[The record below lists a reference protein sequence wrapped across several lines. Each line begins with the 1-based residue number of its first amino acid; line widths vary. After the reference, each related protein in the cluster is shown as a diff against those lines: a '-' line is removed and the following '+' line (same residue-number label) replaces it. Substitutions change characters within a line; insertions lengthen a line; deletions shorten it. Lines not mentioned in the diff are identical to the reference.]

1 MILETLSQSVS
12 TVLHNK
18 KRLLKALLIPFLV
31 TYCLRSMKV
40 SVAGYELYSEILVVI
55 FNIAIFLTSSMI
67 CLRTQQILDKHDT
80 DDTVDA
86 PWQWLKFDSQQRR
99 YSGYLLVLF
108 VLLQAIFLLIEADY
122 KIATNGLVYSVML
135 VLSVVGWV
143 IFSRLSFVLPAI
155 ASGKEASFKD
165 AWAITKDK
173 KLYAFVIAG
182 LLPVAFYMLFI
193 GLPIFLLFANPNL
206 AMGLKFI
213 YIFIWGVIVI
223 AIPFIIAAIEAT
235 AYRALMDKSKAT
247 EISNPA

>member
-1 MILETLSQSVS
+1 MILETLRQSVS

-40 SVAGYELYSEILVVI
+40 SVAGYELYSEILVFI

-67 CLRTQQILDKHDT
+67 CLRTQQILDT

-108 VLLQAIFLLIEADY
+108 VLLQAIFILIEADY

-182 LLPVAFYMLFI
+182 LLPVAFYVLFI

-206 AMGLKFI
+206 AMGLKFV
-213 YIFIWGVIVI
+213 YIFIWGIIVI

>member
-31 TYCLRSMKV
+31 TYFLRSMKV
-40 SVAGYELYSEILVVI
+40 SVAGNELYNEILVYI
-55 FNIAIFLTSSMI
+55 FNIAIFLTSSII

-80 DDTVDA
+80 DDTADA
-86 PWQWLKFDSQQRR
+86 PWQGIKFDPQQRR
-99 YSGYLLVLF
+99 YSAYLF
-108 VLLQAIFLLIEADY
+108 VLFILLYAIWSVVQADY
-122 KIATNGLVYSVML
+122 AMASNGFVYSLML
-135 VLSVVGWV
+135 ALGVVGWV
-143 IFSRLSFVLPAI
+143 LFSRLSFVLPAI

-165 AWAITKDK
+165 AFAITKDK

-247 EISNPA
+247 EISNPV

>member
-1 MILETLSQSVS
+1 M
-12 TVLHNK
+12 
-18 KRLLKALLIPFLV
+18 
-31 TYCLRSMKV
+31 
-40 SVAGYELYSEILVVI
+40 
-55 FNIAIFLTSSMI
+55 
-67 CLRTQQILDKHDT
+67 
-80 DDTVDA
+80 
-86 PWQWLKFDSQQRR
+86 
-99 YSGYLLVLF
+99 LF

-155 ASGKEASFKD
+155 ASGKEVSFKD

>member
-1 MILETLSQSVS
+1 MILETLSQSLS

-31 TYCLRSMKV
+31 TYFLRSMKV
-40 SVAGYELYSEILVVI
+40 SVAGNELYSEILVFI
-55 FNIAIFLTSSMI
+55 FNIAIFLTSSII

-80 DDTVDA
+80 DDTADA
-86 PWQWLKFDSQQRR
+86 PWQGIKFDAQQRR

-108 VLLQAIFLLIEADY
+108 VLLQAIWLLIEADHQ
-122 KIATNGLVYSVML
+122 IASNGFVYSIML
-135 VLSVVGWV
+135 ALGIVGWV
-143 IFSRLSFVLPAI
+143 VFSRLSFVLPAI
-155 ASGKEASFKD
+155 AAGKEASFKN
-165 AWAITKDK
+165 ALAITKDK

-182 LLPVAFYMLFI
+182 LLPVAFYILFI

-223 AIPFIIAAIEAT
+223 AIPFIMAAIEAT
-235 AYRALMDKSKAT
+235 AYRALIDKSNAT
-247 EISNPA
+247 KISNPI

>member
-40 SVAGYELYSEILVVI
+40 SVAGYELYSEILVFI

-67 CLRTQQILDKHDT
+67 CLRTQQILDKH
-80 DDTVDA
+80 DTVDA

-122 KIATNGLVYSVML
+122 KIATNGLIYSVML